1 MIWVVCANSS
11 ECNIYAYDKKA
22 IKLTTVKTLS
32 HPESK
37 LKGTDI
43 NSDGP
48 GHYQA
53 AGTAR
58 GSYAPDEKPQ
68 TQEARNFAK
77 QIAMEVET
85 GRTAHQYEKL
95 IIVTPPAMQGLLN
108 QHFKP
113 QVQELVVK
121 IISKNYMSQHLK
133 ESDILDIIVDALKLH

>member
-22 IKLTTVKTLS
+22 IKLTTVKKLS

-37 LKGTDI
+37 LKGREIT
-43 NSDGP
+43 SDGP

-58 GSYAPDEKPQ
+58 GSYAPDETPQ
-68 TQEARNFAK
+68 SQEANNFAR

-85 GRTAHQYEKL
+85 GRTAHEYEKL
-95 IIVTPPAMQGLLN
+95 ILVTPPAMQGLLN
-108 QHFKP
+108 QHLKP
-113 QVQELVVK
+113 QVQDLILK
-121 IISKNYMSQHLK
+121 TISKNYMSQNLK
-133 ESDILDIIVDALKLH
+133 ESEMLDIIVNALKLH